1 MILAGGTGREL
12 SVLTRHRAKTA
23 LPFGGR
29 YRIVDFCLSNC
40 VRSGILDIAVLAQYK
55 PKSLID
61 HIRMGKPWD
70 LDRRS
75 GGVSIM
81 QPTYNGEATQWYL
94 GTADALYQNIETI
107 RESDADAVLVLSGD
121 QVYLMDYGELID
133 EHIASGR
140 PATLVYKK
148 VGPSQVGRF
157 GMVRRSAHGLI
168 TEFREKPRSSNFR
181 FASLGIYVFDRR
193 FLLET
198 LGPDKIDIVFDILM
212 PLVEQRG
219 TAGHLFEGY
228 WEDVGSVRSYF
239 RASMRLLGER
249 SMLSEMGRH
258 VFTRGEDLP
267 PARFAASSDVSGSI
281 VANGC
286 DIRGTVRNSILFP
299 GVRVDRNA
307 VIEDSIVFSFA
318 RVGKK
323 ARVRRAILDKH
334 AAIGERASIGV
345 IEASDAGAVPA
356 ETRGVETKLTQG
368 IAIVGKSGRVSRG
381 VDLPAGFAL
390 RPRTLVREGTA

>member
-55 PKSLID
+55 PKSLIE

-94 GTADALYQNIETI
+94 GTADALYQNMETI
-107 RESDADAVLVLSGD
+107 RESDAEVVLVLSGD
-121 QVYLMDYGELID
+121 QVYLMDYEELVD
-133 EHIASGR
+133 SHLRSGR

-157 GMVRRSAHGLI
+157 GMIRRSAHGLI

-193 FLLET
+193 FLVDT

-212 PLVEQRG
+212 PLVDQHG
-219 TAGHLFEGY
+219 VAGHPFEGY

-239 RASMRLLGER
+239 RSSMRLLGER

-267 PARFAASSDVSGSI
+267 PARFAASSSVSGSI
-281 VANGC
+281 VADGC
-286 DIRGTVRNSILFP
+286 NIKGTVKNSILFP
-299 GVRVDRNA
+299 GVRVAGKA
-307 VIEDSIVFSFA
+307 VVEDSIVFSFA
-318 RVGKK
+318 HIGRDS
-323 ARVRRAILDKH
+323 RIRQSIIDKH
-334 AAIGERASIGV
+334 ARIGRGASVGV
-345 IEASDAGAVPA
+345 VEPSARSAPPPDARGIE
-356 ETRGVETKLTQG
+356 TTLTQG
-368 IAIVGKSGRVSRG
+368 IAIVGKSARIARD
-381 VDLPAGFAL
+381 VDLPAGYAL
-390 RPRTLVREGTA
+390 CPRVRLRGGNT